1 MYSVMIS
8 TGGGL
13 FIISLLDIKTEI
25 ESRCQIEGH
34 IVPQPMRI
42 LPLNLFKVGCHGNHK
57 LAK

>member
-34 IVPQPMRI
+34 IVPQPMTI
-42 LPLNLFKVGCHGNHK
+42 LSLILFKVGYHGNHK